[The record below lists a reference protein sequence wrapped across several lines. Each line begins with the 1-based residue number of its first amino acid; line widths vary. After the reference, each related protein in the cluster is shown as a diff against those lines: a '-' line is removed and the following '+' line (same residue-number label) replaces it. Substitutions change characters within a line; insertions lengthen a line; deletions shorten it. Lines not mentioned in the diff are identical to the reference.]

1 MYDMTKQ
8 NKPYITDC
16 IVLRQQYHN
25 NDENSSHLYKT
36 TRLKQIGPEK
46 KTNGQLSHW
55 YKNKQI
61 LRVK

>member
-1 MYDMTKQ
+1 MAKQ

-36 TRLKQIGPEK
+36 TR
-46 KTNGQLSHW
+46 
-55 YKNKQI
+55 
-61 LRVK
+61 